1 MEQEL
6 KVFHPDQVHRIPGIL
21 PEVIDVGEKDMR
33 YKSIALAKAHVN
45 AVKLSKENDWPN
57 TLFLE
62 DDSVWA
68 NIEKAY
74 PAFEALVKKPYDA
87 IMLGSHNAK
96 YGADF
101 RAESA
106 TSGAAYLLH
115 NSHYSIFMDKLQA
128 MIDGF
133 VPGVT
138 QGYDTEGD
146 AVVFGPLQKEY
157 KWYIVVP
164 ALMIQLPGISDRAG
178 HHLNFRNVD
187 PKSQA

>member
-6 KVFHPDQVHRIPGIL
+6 KVFHPDQVHRIPGIV
-21 PEVIDVGEKDMR
+21 PDIMDMQH
-33 YKSIALAKAHVN
+33 KSIALAKAHVN
-45 AVKLSKENDWPN
+45 AVKLAKENNWQN

-115 NSHYSIFMDKLQA
+115 NSHYGIFIDKLQA
-128 MIDGF
+128 MIDSF
-133 VPGVT
+133 IPGVT
-138 QGYDTEGD
+138 EGYRTEGD
-146 AVVFGPLQKEY
+146 AVVFAPLQKEY

-164 ALMIQLPGISDRAG
+164 ALMIQLPGVSDRVG
-178 HHLNFRNVD
+178 IHQNFRNSD
-187 PKSQA
+187 PKPQV